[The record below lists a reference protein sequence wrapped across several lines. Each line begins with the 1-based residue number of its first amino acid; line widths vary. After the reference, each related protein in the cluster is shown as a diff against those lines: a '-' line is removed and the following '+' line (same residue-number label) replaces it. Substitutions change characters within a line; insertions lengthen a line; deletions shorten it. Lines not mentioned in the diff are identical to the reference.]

1 MCEEREETVGYIVVE
16 CKMLAQKYYK
26 NWRHDKVAQ
35 VVHWRLCKS
44 YGLERGDVWYKHQPK
59 PVIENELTKVL
70 WDFSIQTD
78 HQIEANRPDIVVLEK
93 TSRKCLLIDI
103 ACPFETRVANKEKEK
118 VEKYQDLRREL
129 HRIWKCSDVK
139 IIPVI
144 IGALRVLNMTCD
156 IELLQKVCLLG
167 SARILRRVLDM

>member
-1 MCEEREETVGYIVVE
+1 MQNVKCSHRSIIRTGDTTR
-16 CKMLAQKYYK
+16 
-26 NWRHDKVAQ
+26 WRK
-35 VVHWRLCKS
+35 W
-44 YGLERGDVWYKHQPK
+44 YTGDYARVMDSKAGTFGTSTSPK
-59 PVIENELTKVL
+59 PVIENEQTKIL

-78 HQIEANRPDIVVLEK
+78 HSIEANRPDIVVLEK

-103 ACPFETRVANKEKEK
+103 ACPFDTRVANKEREK
-118 VEKYQDLRREL
+118 IEKYQDLRKEL
-129 HRIWKCSDVK
+129 QRIWKCSDVK

-144 IGALRVLNMTCD
+144 IGALGTLPKCLPKWLRVLNMTCD